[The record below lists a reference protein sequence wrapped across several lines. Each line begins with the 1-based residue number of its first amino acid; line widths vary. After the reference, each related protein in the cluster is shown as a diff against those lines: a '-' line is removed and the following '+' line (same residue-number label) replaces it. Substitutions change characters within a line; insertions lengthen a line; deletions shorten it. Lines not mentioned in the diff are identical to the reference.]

1 MRSIRNRFVV
11 MVLTGIFTCA
21 IIIGYV
27 TWSNIEQLEAAS
39 SSQILNLMCR
49 QETMQ
54 INQKIASIENS
65 VDILAALS
73 IDELDEPEKIDDEA
87 YRTSYLKNLDRITR
101 HVVDFTD
108 GVVSYYFRF
117 KPEVGDDRS
126 GFFYRLEDDIF
137 VPEDITPL
145 AAYEPDD
152 VEHVGWYYKPVSAGH
167 PIWMEPYY
175 NKNIDIYM
183 TSYVVPLYKE
193 EELIGIVGMDID
205 FSLID
210 DQVREIKAFDTGYA
224 FLLSSEGDLYSHPL
238 LDGNGSEPE
247 PARSLDQYK
256 TFIQENEASD
266 DLITYPYLGENKM
279 LAFSTLRN
287 GMKLLLTVPEKEIFA
302 RRDQQIRQILLIFS
316 CAGLVFAVIAF
327 MAAKRITDPLARL
340 TAAAREIADGNLDV
354 ELPEAKNDE
363 VGDLTR
369 TLGMTTKALKKQI
382 ADINIKAY
390 RDPLTGVRNR
400 AACSMMMDELTRKMA
415 EGDRSFGIVVMD
427 VNNLKTIN
435 DVYGHVR
442 GDDYLKA
449 SCAFICRVFRHSP
462 VFRIGGDEFVAVLDV
477 NELKHQEIIMH
488 RFEEEMDKTVA
499 NENPWE
505 RLSIARGFAA
515 CRPEDLSADAVFER
529 ADSAMYE
536 NKKKM
541 KGEI

>member
-1 MRSIRNRFVV
+1 MRSIRNRFAV

-126 GFFYRLEDDIF
+126 GFFYRLEDDVY
-137 VPEDITPL
+137 VPEEITPL
-145 AAYEPDD
+145 AAYDPDD

-193 EELIGIVGMDID
+193 GDLIGIVGMDID
-205 FSLID
+205 FRLID
-210 DQVREIKAFDTGYA
+210 DRVREIKAFDSGYA

-238 LDGNGSEPE
+238 LDDKGNV
-247 PARSLDQYK
+247 PAPAVSLDKYK
-256 TFIQENEASD
+256 SFIQEHDESD
-266 DLITYPYLGENKM
+266 ELITYPYLGENKTM
-279 LAFSTLRN
+279 AFSTLRN
-287 GMKLLLTVPEKEIFA
+287 GMKLFLTVPEKEIYA
-302 RRDQQIRQILLIFS
+302 RRDRQIREILLIFG
-316 CAGLVFAVIAF
+316 CAGIVFAIIAF
-327 MAAKRITDPLARL
+327 MAAKRITDPLTRL

-354 ELPEAKNDE
+354 ALPEADNDE

-369 TLGMTTKALKKQI
+369 TLGMTTRALKKQI

-400 AACSMMMDELTRKMA
+400 AACSMMMEELTRKMA
-415 EGDRSFGIVVMD
+415 EGERDYGIVVMD

-435 DVYGHVR
+435 DVYGHAR
-442 GDDYLKA
+442 GDEYLKA
-449 SCAFICRVFRHSP
+449 ACAFICRVFRHSP
-462 VFRIGGDEFVAVLDV
+462 VFRIGGDEFVAILDKD
-477 NELKHQEIIMH
+477 ELSHQDVIMY
-488 RFEEEMDKTVA
+488 RFDEEMAKTQA
-499 NENPWE
+499 NDQPWD
-505 RLSIARGFAA
+505 RLSIAKGFAV
-515 CRPEDLSADAVFER
+515 CQNEDMSADAIFER

-541 KGEI
+541 KGEG